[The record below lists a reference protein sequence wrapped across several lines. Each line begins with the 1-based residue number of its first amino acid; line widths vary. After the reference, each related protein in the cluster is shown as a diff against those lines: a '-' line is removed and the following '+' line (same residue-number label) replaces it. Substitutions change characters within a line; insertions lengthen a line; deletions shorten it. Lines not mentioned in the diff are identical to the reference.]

1 MNLEVLKFSDSVHYG
16 NDFYNF
22 INANWIDENKIPND
36 YQRWGTFEELEK
48 TNSEK
53 LKKLLEDPQ
62 TSNFSQVFLLYNQ
75 LNNTELRKSPDNFIK
90 INNFIKKIN
99 DSSSITELFCI
110 LIELDVEFGVNQPV
124 NFVVQSSFKNAEQ
137 NILHLTSGG
146 LGLPDRDF
154 YFLPEK
160 QEIRTKYL
168 KFIESYG
175 NLFGISLNAQEI
187 FNVELKLAQKTL
199 TRVQKRNKDLVDNL
213 MTFDQFIQT
222 NPKLVY
228 LKKIFEIANKKPG
241 QVNITNLEFM
251 GFLNSLID
259 QIDLKIWKQY
269 FIFHMLVEFHFVVSD
284 LIEQE
289 YWNFYSKELKG
300 TETMSPQ
307 WMRTLDNLNMVVGEL
322 MGLMFSQKYFKP
334 SSKSLAL
341 EIVKIIKDELQ
352 DYLTNNDW
360 MEPETKTKALLKL
373 QMMKTKIG
381 YPDVI
386 SKDYSQLLLDPVA
399 SPVSNIISAKK
410 FHNKYMLGSLYE
422 KLDRDKWL
430 MSAHVVNAYY
440 SPNMNEIVFPAGIL
454 QEPFF
459 SPRQDMAYNFGGFG
473 MIIGHE
479 ITHGFDDE
487 GSKYDAYGNLSN
499 WWTQS
504 DFKKYEAIT
513 KKIAGQYDQY
523 EINGDYVNGQLTNG
537 ENIADI
543 GGLALSF
550 RAFKK
555 YSQCQINSNKIRIN
569 YGLEMTPEQKF
580 FVNFAYVW
588 KSKARNQDTQ
598 QRLLLD
604 VHSPPIFR
612 VNGSVRNIDE
622 FYEVFNIKP
631 TDKLYLK
638 PEQRVKIWS

>member
-22 INANWIDENKIPND
+22 INENWIDENKIPND

-53 LKKLLEDPQ
+53 IKKLLEELPTQ
-62 TSNFSQVFLLYNQ
+62 KFSQVFLLYNQ
-75 LNNTELRKSPDNFIK
+75 LNNIELRKSPVNFIK
-90 INNFIKKIN
+90 INNFIKMIN
-99 DSSSITELFCI
+99 KTSSVTELFC
-110 LIELDVEFGVNQPV
+110 LMIELDVEFGVNQPV

-154 YFLPEK
+154 YFLPGK
-160 QEIRTKYL
+160 QEIRNKYF

-175 NLFGISLNAQEI
+175 NLFGISLNAHEI
-187 FNVELKLAQKTL
+187 FNVELQLAQKTL
-199 TRVQKRNKDLVDNL
+199 TKVQKRNKDLLDNL
-213 MTFDQFIQT
+213 MTFDHFIQK
-222 NPKLVY
+222 NPKLAY
-228 LKKIFEIANKKPG
+228 LEKIFEFANKKPG

-251 GFLNSLID
+251 EFLNSLID

-269 FIFHMLVEFHFVVSD
+269 FIFHMLIEFHFVVSD

-289 YWNFYSKELKG
+289 YWNFYSKDLKG

-307 WMRTLDNLNMVVGEL
+307 WMRSLDNLNMVVGEL
-322 MGLMFSQKYFKP
+322 LGLMFSKKYFKP

-386 SKDYSQLLLDPVA
+386 SKDYSQLVLDPLA

-410 FHNKYMLGSLYE
+410 FYNKYMLASLYE

-430 MSAHVVNAYY
+430 MSAHIVNAYY

-487 GSKYDAYGNLSN
+487 GSKYDAYGNLNN

-523 EINGDYVNGQLTNG
+523 EINGNYVNGQLTNG

-555 YSQCQINSNKIRIN
+555 YSQCQINSNRIRIN

-580 FVNFAYVW
+580 FVNFAYIW